1 MDIEEFSLGDSWVHH
16 SDPRVK
22 ILATLIF
29 AVVVAL
35 NYSLLASTLA
45 LTFPIVLVI
54 AARLDLKKVLVRL
67 AVVNGFVVFLWFFLP
82 FTFPGKIVWSLGPL
96 DIHREGILYSLL
108 ITLKSNA
115 IVLMV
120 IALLGTSPVFNLVHA
135 LSHMRVPGKIVHLFF
150 FCFRYIHVIHEEY
163 HRLVNA
169 MKVRGF
175 KPGTNM
181 HTYRTYA
188 YLVGMLLVMSFDR
201 SQRILAAMKCR
212 GFKGKFYILHDYG
225 MKKADYVLGTVTI
238 LFSLSLMVIK

>member
-35 NYSLLASTLA
+35 NHSLLASTLA

-67 AVVNGFVVFLWFFLP
+67 AVVNGFIVFLWFFLP
-82 FTFPGKIVWSLGPL
+82 FTFPGKIIWSLGPL
-96 DIHREGILYSLL
+96 DIHREGLLYSLL

-120 IALLGTSPVFNLVHA
+120 IALLGTSPVFTLVHA
-135 LSHMRVPGKIVHLFF
+135 LSHMWVPDKIVHLFF
-150 FCFRYIHVIHEEY
+150 FCFRYVHVIHEEY
-163 HRLVNA
+163 HRLAKA
-169 MKVRGF
+169 MKIRSF
-175 KPGTNM
+175 QPRSDI

-188 YLVGMLLVMSFDR
+188 YLVGMILVRSFDR
-201 SQRILAAMKCR
+201 SKRILAAMK
-212 GFKGKFYILHDYG
+212 
-225 MKKADYVLGTVTI
+225 
-238 LFSLSLMVIK
+238 

>member
-35 NYSLLASTLA
+35 NHSLLACTLA
-45 LTFPIVLVI
+45 LTFPIFLVI
-54 AARLDLKKVLVRL
+54 AARLDLNKVLARL
-67 AVVNGFVVFLWFFLP
+67 VVVNGFVVFLWFFLP

-96 DIHREGILYSLL
+96 DIHREGVLYSLL

-120 IALLGTSPVFNLVHA
+120 IALLGTSPVFTLVHA
-135 LSHMRVPGKIVHLFF
+135 LSHMWVPDKIVHLFF
-150 FCFRYIHVIHEEY
+150 FCFRYIHVIHKEY
-163 HRLVNA
+163 HRLANA

-212 GFKGKFYILHDYG
+212 GFKGKFYILHHYG
-225 MKKADYVLGTVTI
+225 MKKADYVLGTVTL
-238 LFSLSLMVIK
+238 LFSFSLMVIK

>member
-1 MDIEEFSLGDSWVHH
+1 
-16 SDPRVK
+16 
-22 ILATLIF
+22 
-29 AVVVAL
+29 
-35 NYSLLASTLA
+35 
-45 LTFPIVLVI
+45 
-54 AARLDLKKVLVRL
+54 
-67 AVVNGFVVFLWFFLP
+67 
-82 FTFPGKIVWSLGPL
+82 
-96 DIHREGILYSLL
+96 
-108 ITLKSNA
+108 
-115 IVLMV
+115 MV
-120 IALLGTSPVFNLVHA
+120 PD
-135 LSHMRVPGKIVHLFF
+135 KIVHLFF

-163 HRLVNA
+163 HRLVNT

-238 LFSLSLMVIK
+238 LFSFSLMVIK